1 VIAVVLV
8 ATVVGFVLRG
18 SLDAAGLRSWSTV
31 FVSTFV
37 QALPFLA
44 LGVTVSALIATF
56 VSSSAVERVIPKRPV
71 LAVPAAGLAG
81 MALPGCECGAVPIA
95 GRLMASGARPAVGL
109 TFLLAAPAVNPV
121 VLISTAVAFPGQPSM
136 VLARYLASMAAAMT
150 MGWLWIRRGR
160 EDLVHLRAARH
171 GGGDSRR
178 DRMRNVMVHDFS
190 HAGGY
195 LVGGAMVAA
204 GFQVLVPDRVIE
216 AVSNNWVL
224 AVLLMAVLAVILSL
238 CSEAD
243 AFVAASLPGFPD
255 TSRLVFMVV
264 GPMVDVKLVAMQ
276 VGVFGREFATRFAPI
291 TFVVAILSSVIVG
304 GLLL

>member
-1 VIAVVLV
+1 VLA
-8 ATVVGFVLRG
+8 ATLLGFLVRG
-18 SLDAAGLRSWSTV
+18 SLDAPGLRSWSTV

-44 LGVTVSALIATF
+44 LGVTLSALIATF
-56 VSSSAVERVIPKRPV
+56 VSSATVERLIPERPM
-71 LAVPAAGLAG
+71 LAVPTAGLAG

-95 GRLMASGARPAVGL
+95 GRLMANGARPAVGL

-121 VLISTAVAFPGQPSM
+121 VLISTAVAFPGQPEM
-136 VLARYLASMAAAMT
+136 VLSRYLASMLTAVT

-160 EDLVHLRAARH
+160 EDLVRLRAARH
-171 GGGDSRR
+171 ASSDRR
-178 DRMRNVMVHDFS
+178 WDRMRNVMVHDFS

-195 LVGGAMVAA
+195 LVAGAMAAA

-216 AVSNNWVL
+216 SVSNNWVL
-224 AVLLMAVLAVILSL
+224 AVILMAVLAIVLSL

-243 AFVAASLPGFPD
+243 AFVAASLPGFPN

-264 GPMVDVKLVAMQ
+264 GPAVDVKLVAMQ
-276 VGVFGREFATRFAPI
+276 AGVFGRRFAMRFAP
-291 TFVVAILSSVIVG
+291 TTLVVAILSSLLVG